1 MQEDL
6 KSNSF
11 THLLDGLESEE
22 NRMAFDDELLL
33 IQRLKYFFFYR
44 PREEFKLKQAK
55 TGGAPYVHQRYTKK
69 TSPKATK
76 ENQKPRNAKDIQQI
90 KHPTYS

>member
-33 IQRLKYFFFYR
+33 IQRLKYFFF
-44 PREEFKLKQAK
+44 L
-55 TGGAPYVHQRYTKK
+55 
-69 TSPKATK
+69 
-76 ENQKPRNAKDIQQI
+76 
-90 KHPTYS
+90 